1 MENQFQAL
9 MDNIEDQF
17 KDRASMTNEELVEY
31 MEAQKF
37 KQYEQTKV
45 NVPFRER
52 VIGLLKEA
60 MSKNVIV

>member
-1 MENQFQAL
+1 M
-9 MDNIEDQF
+9 MDNIEGQF
-17 KDRASMTNEELVEY
+17 KDTPSMTNDESVKY

-37 KQYEQTKV
+37 KLYEQTKV
-45 NVPFRER
+45 NLQFRER

>member
-1 MENQFQAL
+1 

-17 KDRASMTNEELVEY
+17 KDSPSMTNEELVEY

-45 NVPFRER
+45 NLQFRER